1 MAHVD
6 RQGAASV
13 NRATLRTALSMMMML
28 SGLGLFVFGSTWAP
42 AVLELLP
49 DTPAGFWL
57 ELVVPFLPMV
67 FVGGGAML
75 LVGSRK

>member
-1 MAHVD
+1 M
-6 RQGAASV
+6 
-13 NRATLRTALSMMMML
+13 NRATLRTALSMTMML
-28 SGLGLFVFGSTWAP
+28 SGLGLFAFGNAWAP

-57 ELVVPFLPMV
+57 ELIVPFLPMV

-75 LVGSRK
+75 FVGSRK